1 MSGAQA
7 FRLPLEFLG
16 LWGRD
21 SQARRLCSGPMPD
34 FAFENI
40 HRASGW
46 RVIAGVDEAGRG
58 PLAGPVVAGAVVL
71 PEDFMSTGLDDSKKL
86 TAARRERLYE
96 ALVADGRVRWA
107 VAEASVEE
115 IDRLNILRATHLAM
129 RRAVAALGGPEPDM
143 VLIDGLPVR
152 DFPWPQQ
159 AVVKGDALSL
169 SIAAAS
175 IIAKVERDRIMLALE
190 AAFPLYQF
198 GSHKGYGTAAHLAT
212 LQQHGPSPHH
222 RRSFQPVAQ
231 RVLDF
236 TGGDAA

>member
-1 MSGAQA
+1 
-7 FRLPLEFLG
+7 
-16 LWGRD
+16 
-21 SQARRLCSGPMPD
+21 MPD
-34 FAFENI
+34 FQFETI
-40 HRASGW
+40 HRTAGC

-71 PEDFMSTGLDDSKKL
+71 PGDFVLAGLDDSKKL
-86 TAARRERLYE
+86 TAARRDRLYE
-96 ALVADGRVRWA
+96 ELVADPRVRWA
-107 VAEASVEE
+107 SGLAGVEE

-129 RRAVAALGGPEPDM
+129 RRAVTALGGPEPDM
-143 VLIDGLPVR
+143 ALIDGLPVR

-159 AVVKGDALSL
+159 AIVKGDALSL

-175 IIAKVERDRIMLALE
+175 IIAKVERDRIMLALD

-198 GSHKGYGTAAHLAT
+198 AAHKGYGTAAHLTA

-231 RVLDF
+231 LTLDF
-236 TGGDAA
+236 TGGGAA